1 MGIAAA
7 RRGAS
12 RMPVVMFRNAVIWTT
27 YALIQALVLVSV
39 VVLVF
44 LGSAAPR
51 SELLGILGGL
61 LLLLGIHI
69 GVFRIEIRALWA
81 DRLGIP
87 VNSPG
92 TPLAIAVVLG
102 IVGALLVVAGLSI
115 NMNSQP

>member
-1 MGIAAA
+1 LEVASTGAT
-7 RRGAS
+7 RG
-12 RMPVVMFRNAVIWTT
+12 RGVFRNAVIWTT
-27 YALIQALVLVSV
+27 YAVIQTLVLISV

-69 GVFRIEIRALWA
+69 GVFRIEIRALWVT
-81 DRLGIP
+81 RLGIP

-92 TPLAIAVVLG
+92 VPLAIAIVLG
-102 IVGALLVVAGLSI
+102 IVGALFVIAGLSI
-115 NMNSQP
+115 NLNSQP